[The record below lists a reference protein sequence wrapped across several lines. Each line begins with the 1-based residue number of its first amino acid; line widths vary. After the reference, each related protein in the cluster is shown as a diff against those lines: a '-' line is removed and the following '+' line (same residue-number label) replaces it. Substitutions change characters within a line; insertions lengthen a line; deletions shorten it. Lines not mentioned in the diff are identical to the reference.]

1 MISINR
7 GRTNTYKDA
16 VQFGWSLT
24 IDNFAIFKNTRLAFW
39 LACAAALAI
48 VFVSEYSYRKAVR
61 SLDELGAMGQARMN
75 IQHLERGL
83 LDAETGQR
91 GYLLTGRK
99 EYLEPYEKAVGAIK
113 EVLHHLDQ
121 HFEDAPEAKK
131 LLGKLHKLT
140 ESKLSE
146 LELTIR
152 LYDEGKADA
161 AIEMLLSGIGRE
173 QMIDTLAASDDLL
186 RHESF
191 RVAEGRKN
199 VYNTLLISRIGLAS
213 LCALGML
220 AILKYSR
227 ENSMLLQQ
235 QLEQQGLVQSERD
248 RLEIEVTRRTATL
261 TQLTH
266 HLQTARE
273 DERKRLASD
282 LHDELGALLTSAK
295 LDVARIKSRLIGTEP
310 AALGLLTHLIETL
323 NNCVA
328 LKRSIVEGLQ
338 PSSLS
343 HLGLVATLDILA
355 REFAEQSGIQVH
367 CELAPVKLES
377 TTELVIYRVVQE
389 AITNITKYAHAHN
402 VWITLGARD
411 GYAHLTV
418 RDDGI
423 GFDTATLPSSAH
435 GLAGMRFRVEAEGG
449 SFAIESTLGKGTSI
463 RVTLPESTNGTP

>member
-1 MISINR
+1 MIVHFER
-7 GRTNTYKDA
+7 R
-16 VQFGWSLT
+16 LT
-24 IDNFAIFKNTRLAFW
+24 IDKFAIFKNTRLAFW
-39 LACAAALAI
+39 LACVAALAI
-48 VFVSEYSYRKAVR
+48 VFVSEYSYSKAVQ
-61 SLDELGAMGQARMN
+61 SLDELGTMGQARIS

-83 LDAETGQR
+83 LDAESGQR

-99 EYLEPYEKAVGAIK
+99 EYLDPYEKAARAIK
-113 EVLHHLDQ
+113 EVLQHLDQ
-121 HFEDAPEAKK
+121 HFKDVPEAKK
-131 LLGKLHKLT
+131 LLGKLHKLS

-146 LELTIR
+146 LALTIH
-152 LYDEGKADA
+152 LYDEGNAGA
-161 AIEMLLSGIGRE
+161 ATEMLLSGIGRE
-173 QMIDTLAASDDLL
+173 QMIDTLVVSNELL
-186 RHESF
+186 RHESA

-199 VYNTLLISRIGLAS
+199 VYDTLLISRIGLAS

-220 AILKYSR
+220 AILKYLRQS
-227 ENSMLLQQ
+227 STLLQQ

-248 RLEIEVTRRTATL
+248 RLEIEVTRRTAILTEL
-261 TQLTH
+261 TQ

-273 DERKRLASD
+273 DERKRLARD

-295 LDVARIKSRLIGTEP
+295 LDVARIKPRLIGAEP

-328 LKRSIVEGLQ
+328 LKRRIIEGLQ

-355 REFAEQSGIQVH
+355 REFAEQSGVEVH

-377 TTELVIYRVVQE
+377 TAELVIYRVVQE
-389 AITNITKYAHAHN
+389 AVTNIAKYAHAYN

-411 GYAHLTV
+411 GHVHLSV

-423 GFDTATLPSSAH
+423 GFDTAASPSSAH
-435 GLAGMRFRVEAEGG
+435 GLTGMRFRVEADGG
-449 SFAIESTLGKGTSI
+449 SLAIESTLGEGASI
-463 RVTLPESTNGTP
+463 RVTLPESTNETQ